1 MLTKQNV
8 ALQILMHSYILP
20 YYLLLAQQTMTHGT
34 SFKLYAK
41 IIIKIERKDEGSTF
55 TSPFTPTIGLRKKIG
70 TTCLQKRRELHSIDT
85 PNTRSNQEI
94 QMHTTVR
101 CTRKMTDIYTEN
113 QHRIF
118 QHEDGRASNPITN
131 VLPGMNPES
140 MMT

>member
-20 YYLLLAQQTMTHGT
+20 HHPLLAQQTMTHGT
-34 SFKLYAK
+34 SFKFFAK

-70 TTCLQKRRELHSIDT
+70 TTCLQKRRELHSIDI

-94 QMHTTVR
+94 QTHTTVGS
-101 CTRKMTDIYTEN
+101 TRKMTDIYTEN
-113 QHRIF
+113 QHLFF
-118 QHEDGRASNPITN
+118 QHEDGRVSNPIDN

-140 MMT
+140 MIT

>member
-20 YYLLLAQQTMTHGT
+20 HHPLLAQQTMTHGT

-41 IIIKIERKDEGSTF
+41 KIIKIERKDEGSTF

-70 TTCLQKRRELHSIDT
+70 TTCLQKRRELHRIDT

-118 QHEDGRASNPITN
+118 RR
-131 VLPGMNPES
+131 S
-140 MMT
+140 MEEQATP